1 MRTTVILAAAAAA
14 LYGAFAAP
22 GLTWLDAGELG
33 AASAELGVA
42 HPPGFPLF
50 VMLHKAV
57 MLALPLGE
65 VAWRGN
71 IASGL
76 IGAAA
81 LGLTAAAAR
90 AWGASRAA
98 ALAGAALAG
107 FVPVFALHATTIEV
121 YTGAAAWTAALLW
134 AVAAARRDRRAAV
147 AAGLLV
153 GLAAGHHA
161 ELRLFAVVAAAAG
174 MWALWRVGRSGGDAA
189 RTSIESSDEAA
200 DALDSSIQHADP
212 RGDATKTSAAGGEP
226 SASTRRTL
234 LLVAGAAVLGGLC
247 VLYLPLRA
255 TADPWRNWG
264 DPSTLPALWDHLT
277 GARIRAAYAAQFGR
291 FDPAALATWAEQL
304 VFGAPVLGAL
314 GLAGFVRLV
323 RRPLGLVVPVIW
335 LCDAVY
341 AFALNPM
348 GLADHQNGV
357 PGAVALAV
365 GAAAAIDALAPRR
378 VRFAAVA
385 AAMIALVW
393 AAPRFELYTADR
405 GLGAVLDRIGDALP
419 PDALV
424 AVASDNL
431 AAGLAYAQVVEG
443 ARPDLAV
450 VVRQHVGYR
459 SSAGPVARR
468 RPAAMAGW
476 RPGVGLGALVHRGGD
491 WPLGWEGASGLDAE
505 LMPAGLGPRFPL
517 LVRGVAAE
525 PIPPSPPAGIGRQ
538 GRRAWAGWLSDRG
551 RFEMARGGAA
561 VVFFEAARQ
570 VEPENAA
577 RWNNLGTALAAAGD
591 FAAARAAVAVAVDLD
606 PGDGLARLNLA
617 RYTLH
622 AGDAAGARALLDAL
636 VAEAPTADALGL
648 RGVVRGN
655 AGDLAGAAADFE
667 AALRIDPRQP
677 EARAGIEQVRR
688 LRARP

>member
-1 MRTTVILAAAAAA
+1 M
-14 LYGAFAAP
+14 
-22 GLTWLDAGELG
+22 
-33 AASAELGVA
+33 
-42 HPPGFPLF
+42 
-50 VMLHKAV
+50 
-57 MLALPLGE
+57 
-65 VAWRGN
+65 
-71 IASGL
+71 
-76 IGAAA
+76 
-81 LGLTAAAAR
+81 
-90 AWGASRAA
+90 
-98 ALAGAALAG
+98 
-107 FVPVFALHATTIEV
+107 FALHATTIEV

-161 ELRLFAVVAAAAG
+161 ELRLFVMVAAAAG
-174 MWALWRVGRSGGDAA
+174 LWALWRARGGDA
-189 RTSIESSDEAA
+189 RTSIPPVGSTPDATDSSMFAARSTGDAAKKSTRAA
-200 DALDSSIQHADP
+200 DAEAAAHRDAVGGTDAGGGGPVAGRGAHA
-212 RGDATKTSAAGGEP
+212 AEGEP

-255 TADPWRNWG
+255 AADPWRNWG

-277 GARIRAAYAAQFGR
+277 GARIRAAYAAQFGH

-304 VFGAPVLGAL
+304 VFGAPVLATL
-314 GLAGFVRLV
+314 GLAGFVRLA
-323 RRPLGLVVPVIW
+323 RRPLGLVVPAIW

-348 GLADHQNGV
+348 GLADQQNGV

-385 AAMIALVW
+385 AAVIALVW

-405 GLGAVLDRIGDALP
+405 GLGAVVDRIGDALP

-476 RPGVGLGALVHRGGD
+476 RPGAALSALAHLRGG
-491 WPLGWEGASGLDAE
+491 WPLGWEGASGLDAAV
-505 LMPAGLGPRFPL
+505 MPAGLSPRFPL
-517 LVRGVAAE
+517 LVRGAAAE
-525 PIPPSPPAGIGRQ
+525 GVPPSPPAGIGRQ

-570 VEPENAA
+570 VEPESAA

-591 FAAARAAVAVAVDLD
+591 FAAARAAVAVAVELD

-655 AGDLAGAAADFE
+655 AGDVEGAAADFE
-667 AALRIDPRQP
+667 AALRIDPAQP

>member
-1 MRTTVILAAAAAA
+1 MTVILAAVAAA
-14 LYGAFAAP
+14 LYGLLAAP

-65 VAWRGN
+65 VAFRGN
-71 IASGL
+71 VASAL
-76 IGAAA
+76 LGAAA
-81 LGLTAAAAR
+81 LALTAAAAR
-90 AWGASRAA
+90 AWGASPVA

-107 FVPVFALHATTIEV
+107 MAPVFALHATTIEV
-121 YTGAAAWTAALLW
+121 YTGAAAWTAALVW
-134 AVAAARRDRRAAV
+134 ALAAARTDRRAAV

-161 ELRLFAVVAAAAG
+161 ELRVFAVVAGAAG
-174 MWALWRVGRSGGDAA
+174 LWALWRARGGASVEGRGAELAA
-189 RTSIESSDEAA
+189 SAPRTA
-200 DALDSSIQHADP
+200 
-212 RGDATKTSAAGGEP
+212 
-226 SASTRRTL
+226 
-234 LLVAGAAVLGGLC
+234 LLVAGAALLGGLV

-255 TADPWRNWG
+255 AADPWRNWG
-264 DPSTLPALWDHLT
+264 DPSTLPALWDHLS
-277 GARIRAAYAAQFGR
+277 GARIRAAYAAQFGH
-291 FDPAALATWAEQL
+291 FDPAALARWAEQL
-304 VFGAPVLGAL
+304 VLGAPALVAL
-314 GLAGFVRLV
+314 GLAGFVRLA
-323 RRPLGLVVPVIW
+323 RRPLGLVVPALW

-348 GLADHQNGV
+348 GLADLQNGV
-357 PGAVALAV
+357 PGAALLAI
-365 GAAAAIDALAPRR
+365 GAAAAVDALAPRR
-378 VRFAAVA
+378 AGIAAAVA
-385 AAMIALVW
+385 AAVALWW
-393 AAPRFELYTADR
+393 AAPRFELYTAER
-405 GLGAVLDRIGDALP
+405 GLGAVVDRIGDALP
-419 PDALV
+419 PDAIA

-431 AAGLAYAQVVEG
+431 AAGFAFAQVVEG

-450 VVRQHVGYR
+450 VVRQHVGYA

-476 RPGVGLGALVHRGGD
+476 RPGVGLGALVHLRGA
-491 WPLGWEGASGLDAE
+491 WPLGWEGASGLDAAA
-505 LMPAGLGPRFPL
+505 MPAGLGPRFPL
-517 LVRGVAAE
+517 LVRGVGDE

-551 RFEMARGGAA
+551 RFELARRRAG
-561 VVFFEAARQ
+561 VPFFEAARQ
-570 VEPENAA
+570 IEPENPA

-591 FAAARAAVAVAVDLD
+591 HAAAQAAVAVAVALD
-606 PGDGLARLNLA
+606 PGDRLARQNLA

-636 VAEAPTADALGL
+636 VDEGPTADALGL

-655 AGDLAGAAADFE
+655 AGDLDGAAADFE
-667 AALRIDPRQP
+667 AALRLDPGQP